1 MKYQEAR
8 ILLLE
13 GQCRYIRR
21 VAWKEI
27 DPNAALHCIY
37 DDGIRT
43 MVAVAACNSPKLGLF
58 SATFNG
64 SLEDHEA
71 DDWEVVE

>member
-13 GQCRYIRR
+13 GRCRYIRR
-21 VAWKEI
+21 MAWKQI
-27 DPNAALHCIY
+27 DPNAALHSIY
-37 DDGIRT
+37 DDGIRSEI
-43 MVAVAACNSPKLGLF
+43 VVAACNSPKLGLF

-64 SLEDHEA
+64 SPDDHEA
-71 DDWEVVE
+71 DDWETIE